1 MEHSW
6 ASPRARSPWS
16 SCDISSGRFY
26 GDERGSRDGSVYA
39 PVTAERVDARTAPAA
54 DDRARPGWLR
64 SRFVGTRTRILAAF
78 ALLAVASTG
87 LSLIL
92 LHQILLARLDDE
104 IARHLTQEVDEFRL
118 LVSGNDPV
126 TGEPFGR
133 DVRRIFDVYF
143 ERNVPNEGEV
153 VLSAVRGRLYKSAR
167 AGEEVRLPGEVLRAV
182 ALESPL
188 DRSASGTIE
197 ISTGTARYLSVPVNA
212 GGQTTASFAV
222 VNFPEHERREIVDA
236 IAVAAQVSGVVL
248 LVVLGFAW
256 LAAGRVV
263 APLRLLRDT
272 AQSITERDLRG
283 RIAVRGNDEVAQL
296 GRTFNEMLDR
306 LEAGF
311 GAQRRFLDDASH
323 ELKTPITIVRGQLEF
338 LADDPEE
345 RRETVALVTDELDR
359 MSRIVNDLLVL
370 AKAEQP
376 DFLQL
381 EAVDVA
387 ALTGDLH
394 AKVATLERRDWRLES
409 TGHGRIL
416 ADRHRL
422 TQAVVQLAENAAKH
436 TEDGDLIA
444 IGTLV
449 ADDEAHLWVRDSG
462 PGIPRGEQ
470 GEIFERFVRG
480 SGGRRLEGA
489 GLGLSIVQAIARAH
503 GGRVELQSS
512 TGRGATFT
520 LVVPVGGPRGGLR

>member
-1 MEHSW
+1 VRLSQSRQRGE
-6 ASPRARSPWS
+6 P
-16 SCDISSGRFY
+16 
-26 GDERGSRDGSVYA
+26 RGSAYA
-39 PVTAERVDARTAPAA
+39 PMTAERVDARTAPAA
-54 DDRARPGWLR
+54 DDGTRPGWLR

-78 ALLAVASTG
+78 ALLAVTSTG

-118 LVSGNDPV
+118 LVSGNDPI
-126 TGEPFGR
+126 TGQPFGR

-153 VLSAVRGRLYKSAR
+153 VLSAVRGRLYKSDR
-167 AGEEVRLPGEVLRAV
+167 AGEEEHIPGEVLRAI

-197 ISTGTARYLSVPVNA
+197 ISTGTARYLSVPVNVD
-212 GGQTTASFAV
+212 GRTTASFAV

-248 LVVLGFAW
+248 LVALGFAW
-256 LAAGRVV
+256 VAAGRLV

-283 RIAVRGNDEVAQL
+283 RIAIRGSDEVAQL
-296 GRTFNEMLDR
+296 GQTFNEMLDR

-345 RRETVALVTDELDR
+345 RAETIALVTDELDR

-381 EAVDVA
+381 EAVDIA

-416 ADRHRL
+416 ADRQRL

-436 TEDGDLIA
+436 TEGGLIA

-449 ADDEAHLWVRDSG
+449 ADGEAHLWVRDSG
-462 PGIPRGEQ
+462 PGIPHGEQ

-520 LVVPVGGPRGGLR
+520 LVVPVGGPRGGSR